1 MSRPYV
7 FKHFLIC
14 ISGFSG
20 SGKDEFSKVF
30 VEEMRAP
37 KVGLADP
44 AKRHMADLYGFT
56 ERQLYGAS
64 ANRNAGDLR
73 YPKPEME
80 KVGLTIS
87 RVSSQNVPEGLVGT
101 LHPDVVYWEFE
112 ARQSGP
118 EMFPYVPGRLGSA
131 RIFVPEGNSNFW
143 LSPREALQRYCE
155 LMNLMYGDTWIRKS
169 VNTHVQLGQ
178 TIERNGSRFMIYAY
192 DRMIGIMRPD
202 EAHSIPAPE
211 DGGSFFSCSSDFRH
225 VHEFRM
231 ARKLSAPDFLPVSIR
246 VKRPSVPGPP
256 FPHRSETEQATIPDE
271 FFDFVIDNDGT
282 TEELHAK
289 AREVI
294 ARVQEKGW
302 APRRWSL

>member
-1 MSRPYV
+1 MSRPYT

-30 VEEMRAP
+30 VDEMQAP

-56 ERQLYGAS
+56 ERQLFGAS

-73 YPKPEME
+73 YPKPEMTSL
-80 KVGLTIS
+80 GLT
-87 RVSSQNVPEGLVGT
+87 VSSASSKNVPEGLVGT
-101 LHPDVVYWEFE
+101 LHPDVAYWEYE
-112 ARQSGP
+112 ARQSTPGA
-118 EMFPYVPGRLGSA
+118 FPYLPGKLGNA
-131 RIFVPEGNSNFW
+131 RIFVPEGHPSFW

-169 VNTHVQLGQ
+169 VNVHVQLGQ
-178 TIERNGSRFMIYAY
+178 TFERDGSRWMLYSY
-192 DRMIGIMRPD
+192 DRMAGIIRSD
-202 EAHSIPAPE
+202 LQRTPAPE
-211 DGGSFFSCSSDFRH
+211 DGGSFFSCSADFRH

-231 ARKLSAPDFLPVSIR
+231 VRKLSAPDFLPVAVR
-246 VKRPSVPGPP
+246 VKRPSIPGPP

-282 TEELHAK
+282 PEQLHAK
-289 AREVI
+289 AREV
-294 ARVQEKGW
+294 AAKVQETGW